1 MRIFAEQNSP
11 RMVFFG
17 SRHLT
22 HIQIQIFSGTLRVA
36 SSKQSLEA
44 NEGFELSSSA
54 TIYDLWWRG
63 EVWIEGVGGTA
74 EVEFSGVLDV

>member
-1 MRIFAEQNSP
+1 MRLFAEQDNP

-17 SRHLT
+17 SPHLT
-22 HIQIQIFSGTLRVA
+22 HIQIQVFTGTLRVA
-36 SSKQSLEA
+36 SSKQSLEN
-44 NEGFELSSSA
+44 NEGFLLASGS

-74 EVEFSGVLDV
+74 EVEFLGVLDV